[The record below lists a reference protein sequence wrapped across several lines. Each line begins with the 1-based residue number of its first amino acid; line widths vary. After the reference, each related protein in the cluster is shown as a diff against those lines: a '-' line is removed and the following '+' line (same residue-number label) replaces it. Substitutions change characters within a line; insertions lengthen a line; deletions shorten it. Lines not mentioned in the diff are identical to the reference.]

1 MPYAFLSS
9 ADKIQWF
16 SAVPSDIYSRSGF
29 MVSAA
34 GHKKGYENMIHS
46 ILSDYGLL
54 TGLSI
59 VTTHHGPER
68 IHSGLLNILSAF
80 PCPMYPMNHE
90 GTGSFMSYMVCM
102 RFTHS
107 KDR

>member
-1 MPYAFLSS
+1 
-9 ADKIQWF
+9 
-16 SAVPSDIYSRSGF
+16 
-29 MVSAA
+29 MVSTA

-68 IHSGLLNILSAF
+68 IHSEL
-80 PCPMYPMNHE
+80 
-90 GTGSFMSYMVCM
+90 
-102 RFTHS
+102 
-107 KDR
+107 

>member
-1 MPYAFLSS
+1 
-9 ADKIQWF
+9 
-16 SAVPSDIYSRSGF
+16 